1 MEVLKFKKPDL
12 SRYELSLVVRKVRF
26 RSLFEVLAALVF
38 FSVTT
43 YLLQKIFPNDK
54 SKKKSKKR
62 I

>member
-1 MEVLKFKKPDL
+1 MEVLKFKNQTH
-12 SRYELSLVVRKVRF
+12 LVGVESGSQKVRF

-38 FSVTT
+38 FSVTM
-43 YLLQKIFPNDK
+43 YLLQKVFPNDK